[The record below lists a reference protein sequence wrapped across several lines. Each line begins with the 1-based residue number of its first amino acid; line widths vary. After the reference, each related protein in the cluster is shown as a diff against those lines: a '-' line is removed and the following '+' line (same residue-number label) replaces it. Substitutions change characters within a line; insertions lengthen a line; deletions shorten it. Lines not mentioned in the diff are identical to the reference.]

1 MLVILSPVI
10 LFLSKFS
17 KKVVAEVF
25 KIPFFPTFELGLID
39 EFKLQI
45 AIHYNIEPIKKT
57 TKMGFEPTQ
66 AREESLGRHFPRCH
80 QLFSRKY
87 AVK

>member
-1 MLVILSPVI
+1 MR
-10 LFLSKFS
+10 FS
-17 KKVVAEVF
+17 RYH
-25 KIPFFPTFELGLID
+25 FFPTFELGLIA

-66 AREESLGRHFPRCH
+66 AKSYDLTVHRLNHLAILSIKGLTKLSFCM
-80 QLFSRKY
+80 
-87 AVK
+87 